1 MPRGLGGRADRRAGN
16 GWLEIIA
23 RGVAARGVAARGVA
37 ARGVAARGVTARG
50 VRMEL
55 AVVVGRAL
63 GAGCKALRG
72 GALSATCEQGTR
84 DTELRGDRLSPRQA
98 KRRA

>member
-16 GWLEIIA
+16 GWLEII
-23 RGVAARGVAARGVA
+23 ARGVA